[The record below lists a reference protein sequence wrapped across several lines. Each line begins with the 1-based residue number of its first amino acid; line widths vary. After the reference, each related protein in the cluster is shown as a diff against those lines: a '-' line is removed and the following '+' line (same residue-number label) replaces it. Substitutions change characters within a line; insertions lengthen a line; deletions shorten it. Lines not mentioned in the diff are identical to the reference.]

1 MWGRE
6 WEETWTFIVPEPS
19 QAHHIGGRRGHVTPG
34 LDGLTWGYFGADWG
48 GAGSLAQLLLGL
60 TKSASR

>member
-1 MWGRE
+1 MDFYSARALSS
-6 WEETWTFIVPEPS
+6 PPY
-19 QAHHIGGRRGHVTPG
+19 RRGHVTPG